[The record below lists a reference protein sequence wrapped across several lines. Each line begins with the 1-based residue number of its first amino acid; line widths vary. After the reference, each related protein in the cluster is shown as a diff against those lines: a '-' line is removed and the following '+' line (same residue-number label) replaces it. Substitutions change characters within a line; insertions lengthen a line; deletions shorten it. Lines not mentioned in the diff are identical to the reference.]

1 MAGRVGWNQHRQY
14 RILIHMRA
22 IQVTLDEA
30 LLARLDADEEVRRD
44 GRSAV
49 LRRAADEYL
58 RRRRKRSVAEQY
70 ARAYGAR
77 AHLGEEFS
85 GWEDEGTW
93 PER

>member
-1 MAGRVGWNQHRQY
+1 M
-14 RILIHMRA
+14 MSMKA

-30 LLARLDADEEVRRD
+30 LLARLDADEEVQRD

-58 RRRRKRSVAEQY
+58 RRRRKRTIAEQY
-70 ARAYGAR
+70 ARAYGANPN
-77 AHLGEEFS
+77 LGAEFS
-85 GWEDEGTW
+85 GWEDEGAW